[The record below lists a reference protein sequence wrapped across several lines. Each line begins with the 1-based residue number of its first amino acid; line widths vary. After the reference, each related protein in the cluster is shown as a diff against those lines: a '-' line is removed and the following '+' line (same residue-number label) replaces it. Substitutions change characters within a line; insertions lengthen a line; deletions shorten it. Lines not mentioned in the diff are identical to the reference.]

1 MRLWL
6 VLVTTFLLAAGP
18 AAATDPGEVS
28 VYRTPTCGCCTKWV
42 AHLEDHG
49 FAVVDHVLP
58 DLTRLKR
65 ENGVRPEL
73 ASCHTAFV
81 GGYVIEGHVPAA
93 DIRRLL
99 ATRPPVAGLAVP
111 DMPIGSPG
119 MDGPNPETYRVLSF
133 DSSGNTE
140 TWSTHVP

>member
-99 ATRPPVAGLAVP
+99 ATRPPVPGLAVP
-111 DMPIGSPG
+111 DMPIGSLWIEG
-119 MDGPNPETYRVLSF
+119 LNTETYRVLSF